1 MNLTLTF
8 SHFKELTKAG
18 YSLDML
24 CFITLIEEGNDVDVM
39 CTDDSKMKMLH
50 QTVRRKGLLSESN
63 KITIIG
69 REVLS
74 FLNEKIEE
82 PKIPKKKKTDS
93 DFDKWWMTYPG
104 TDTFTYKSQSFTGPR
119 GMRVKKEE
127 CKLKFNTI
135 IGEGEYKSTEL
146 IAALEYEILQ
156 KKENSIKTKVNRL
169 TFMQNSLTYLNQRSF
184 EPFIELIREGKTIKE
199 SAEPIKGMDI

>member
-24 CFITLIEEGNDVDVM
+24 CFITLVQEGNDVDEM

-69 REVLS
+69 NEVLS
-74 FLNEKIEE
+74 FLNEEIEQ
-82 PKIPKKKKTDS
+82 PKIPNKKKDS
-93 DFDKWWMTYPG
+93 DFDKWWNRYPG
-104 TDTFTYKSQSFTGPR
+104 TDTFTYKSQSFTGTR
-119 GMRVKKEE
+119 GMRVKKDE
-127 CKLKFNTI
+127 CKIKFDSI
-135 IGEGEYKSTEL
+135 VGEGEYKPTEL

-184 EPFIELIREGKTIKE
+184 EPFIELIRDGKTIKE

>member
-24 CFITLIEEGNDVDVM
+24 CFITLVEEGNDVDTM
-39 CTDDSKMKMLH
+39 CTDDSKMKMLY

-63 KITIIG
+63 KITIVG
-69 REVLS
+69 KEVLS
-74 FLNEKIEE
+74 FLNEKIEQ
-82 PKIPKKKKTDS
+82 PKIIKKKKES
-93 DFDKWWMTYPG
+93 DFDKWWNQYPG
-104 TDTFTYKSQSFTGPR
+104 TDTFTYKSQDFTGTR

-127 CKLKFNTI
+127 CKLKFNNI
-135 IGEGEYKSTEL
+135 IEEGEYTSIEL

-184 EPFIELIREGKTIKE
+184 EPFIELIRDGKTIKE

>member
-24 CFITLIEEGNDVDVM
+24 CFITLVEEGNDVDTM
-39 CTDDSKMKMLH
+39 CADDSKMKMLY
-50 QTVRRKGLLSESN
+50 QIVRRKGLLSESN

-69 REVLS
+69 KEVLS
-74 FLNEKIEE
+74 FLNEKIEQ
-82 PKIPKKKKTDS
+82 PKIIKKKKES
-93 DFDKWWMTYPG
+93 DFDKWWNQYPG
-104 TDTFTYKSQSFTGPR
+104 TDTFTYKSQDFTGTR

-127 CKLKFNTI
+127 CKLKFNNI
-135 IGEGEYKSTEL
+135 IEEGEYTSIEL

>member
-8 SHFKELTKAG
+8 SHFRELTKAG

-24 CFITLIEEGNDVDVM
+24 CFITLVEEGNDVDAM
-39 CTDDSKMKMLH
+39 CADDSKMKMLY

-69 REVLS
+69 KEVLS
-74 FLNEKIEE
+74 FLNEKMEE
-82 PKIPKKKKTDS
+82 PKLPKKKKTDS
-93 DFDKWWMTYPG
+93 DFDKWWLTYPG
-104 TDTFTYKSQSFTGPR
+104 TDTFTYKSQSFTGTR
-119 GMRVKKEE
+119 GMRVKKDE
-127 CKLKFNTI
+127 CKVKFNNI
-135 IGEGEYKSTEL
+135 VEEGEYKPTEL

>member
-24 CFITLIEEGNDVDVM
+24 CFITLVQEGNDVDEM

-69 REVLS
+69 NEVLS
-74 FLNEKIEE
+74 FLNEKIEQ
-82 PKIPKKKKTDS
+82 PKIAKKKKTDS
-93 DFDKWWMTYPG
+93 DFDKWWMMYPG
-104 TDTFTYKSQSFTGPR
+104 TDTFTYKSQSFTGTR
-119 GMRVKKEE
+119 GMRVKKDE
-127 CKLKFNTI
+127 CKVKFNSI
-135 IGEGEYKSTEL
+135 VEEGEYKPTEL

-184 EPFIELIREGKTIKE
+184 EPFIELIRDGKTIKE

>member
-8 SHFKELTKAG
+8 SHFKELMKAG

-24 CFITLIEEGNDVDVM
+24 CFITLVEEGNDVDAM
-39 CTDDSKMKMLH
+39 CADDSKMKMLY
-50 QTVRRKGLLSESN
+50 QIVRRKGLLSESN
-63 KITIIG
+63 KITIVG
-69 REVLS
+69 KEVLS
-74 FLNEKIEE
+74 FLNEEME
-82 PKIPKKKKTDS
+82 QPKIIKKKKES
-93 DFDKWWMTYPG
+93 DFDKWWNQYPG
-104 TDTFTYKSQSFTGPR
+104 TDTFTYKGQEFTGTR
-119 GMRVKKEE
+119 GMRVKKDE
-127 CKLKFNTI
+127 CRIKFNNI
-135 IGEGEYKSTEL
+135 VGEGEYTSTEL

-156 KKENSIKTKVNRL
+156 KKENSLKTKVNRL

>member
-24 CFITLIEEGNDVDVM
+24 CFITLVQEGNDVDEM

-69 REVLS
+69 KEVLS
-74 FLNEKIEE
+74 FLNEEIEQ
-82 PKIPKKKKTDS
+82 PKIPNKKKDS
-93 DFDKWWMTYPG
+93 DFDKWWNKYPG
-104 TDTFTYKSQSFTGPR
+104 TDTFTYKSQSFTGTR
-119 GMRVKKEE
+119 GMRVKKDE
-127 CKLKFNTI
+127 CKVKFNSI
-135 IGEGEYKSTEL
+135 VGEGEYKATEL

-184 EPFIELIREGKTIKE
+184 EPFIELIRDGKTIKE

>member
-24 CFITLIEEGNDVDVM
+24 CFIRLIEEGNDPDDM
-39 CTDDSKMKMLH
+39 CADDAKMKILY
-50 QTVRRKGLLSESN
+50 QTVRRKGLLSEAN
-63 KITIIG
+63 KITIVG
-69 REVLS
+69 KEVLS
-74 FLNEKIEE
+74 FLNEKIEQ

-93 DFDKWWMTYPG
+93 DFDKWWTVYPG
-104 TDTFTYKSQSFTGPR
+104 TDTFTYKSQSFTGTR
-119 GMRVKKEE
+119 GMRVKKDE
-127 CKLKFNTI
+127 CKLKFNNI
-135 IGEGEYKSTEL
+135 LLEGEYTAQEL
-146 IAALEYEILQ
+146 IAALEYEVLQ
-156 KKENSIKTKVNRL
+156 KKENSIKTKTNRL

-199 SAEPIKGMDI
+199 SAEPLKGMDI